1 MRKTI
6 GIFAHVDAG
15 KTTLSQ
21 QILQRTGTLRLTA
34 GDALLLDDTP
44 VERRRGITV
53 FSSTAPFVHGGQE
66 YLLIDT
72 PGHLDFSAEAER
84 CAAVLDCAVLT
95 VSATDGIQGHTEALW
110 RMLERYRVPVF
121 FFLNKSDRPEADPE
135 AVARALAE
143 RFSPDCLPMAGVPLK
158 DLGSSP
164 LAEPLA
170 EREDLLLERYLSG
183 EAENEDFLAAARRL
197 CAARRLFPVFAG
209 SALTGDGVE
218 LLLEGLDRLL
228 VTDYEAREA
237 QPLRARV
244 WQIRHDAQ
252 GNRLAFLKVLEGR
265 LAVKQAVGAEKV
277 NEIRQ
282 YTGPKYLPL
291 RELRAGQAGAVLGLS
306 VPAGALIG
314 TEGGGASPLF
324 TPVLAARVE
333 MVPADE
339 PAVRRAF
346 AQLADEDPQLAAHW
360 DESLR
365 ELEIRVMGRVQL
377 EVLSALAKERFA
389 LDVSFGP
396 PRVRYLETIASPVI
410 GIGHFEPL
418 RHYAEVWLRLSPGA
432 RGSGITF
439 DSACPTD
446 RLDQSFQNLIRTHVL
461 EKEHRGVLT
470 GAPVTDLRVT
480 LLTGRSHLKH
490 TEGGDFRQAV
500 YRAIRQGLASAENVL
515 LEPFYDFTI
524 TVPAAAAGRVMADI
538 QKRQGSFDPPETSP
552 DRAVIHGRGPAACF
566 LDYAAELPAFTG
578 GRGSFFAAFGG
589 YAPCHNADEV
599 IAAAGYDFERDT
611 ENPADSI
618 FCSHGAGH
626 PVHWDEVP
634 AMAHCSL

>member
-21 QILQRTGTLRLTA
+21 QILQRTGALRPT
-34 GDALLLDDTP
+34 GDGLLLDDAP

-53 FSSTAPFVHGGQE
+53 FSSTAPFVHGRQE
-66 YLLIDT
+66 YLLLYT

-84 CAAVLDCAVLT
+84 CAAVLDCAVLV
-95 VSATDGIQGHTEALW
+95 VSAVDGIQGHTEALW
-110 RMLERYRVPVF
+110 RMGAQYRVPVF
-121 FFLNKSDRPEADPE
+121 FFLNKSDRPEADP
-135 AVARALAE
+135 AAAARALAE
-143 RFSPDCLPMAGVPLK
+143 RFSPDCLPVTGE
-158 DLGSSP
+158 DLCALGGSA

-170 EREDLLLERYLSG
+170 EREDALLERYLAG
-183 EAENEDFLAAARRL
+183 DAAEEDFLAAARAL
-197 CAARRLFPVFAG
+197 CGGRRLFPVFFG

-218 LLLEGLDRLL
+218 PLLEGLDRLL
-228 VTDYEAREA
+228 VTGYEAQEEA
-237 QPLRARV
+237 PLLARV
-244 WQIRHDAQ
+244 WQIRHDGQ
-252 GNRLAFLKVLEGR
+252 GNRLAFLKVLQGR
-265 LAVKQAVGAEKV
+265 LAVKQAVGEEKV
-277 NEIRQ
+277 NEMRQ
-282 YTGPKYLPL
+282 YTGPKFTPL
-291 RELRAGQAGAVLGLS
+291 RELRAGQAATVLGLS
-306 VPAGALIG
+306 VPAGAVIG
-314 TEGGGASPLF
+314 AQGAAEKPLF

-333 MVPADE
+333 MDPPDE

-346 AQLADEDPQLAAHW
+346 AQLADEDPLLAAHW
-360 DESLR
+360 DDALR

-377 EVLSALAKERFA
+377 EVLAALAEERFG
-389 LDVSFGP
+389 LRVSFGP
-396 PRVRYLETIASPVI
+396 PRVRYLETIAAPVI

-418 RHYAEVWLRLSPGA
+418 RHYAEVWLRLSPGE

-446 RLDQSFQNLIRTHVL
+446 RLEQSFQNLIGTHVR

-500 YRAIRQGLASAENVL
+500 YRAIRQGLASAESVL
-515 LEPFYDFTI
+515 LEPFYDFTV
-524 TVPAAAAGRVMADI
+524 TVPAEAAGRVMADI
-538 QKRQGSFDPPETSP
+538 QKRQGSFDPPETAP
-552 DRAVIHGRGPAACF
+552 GLAVIRGRGPAACF

-589 YAPCHNADEV
+589 YAPCHNAEQV
-599 IAAAGYDFERDT
+599 IAETGYDFERDT
-611 ENPADSI
+611 ENPADSV

-626 PVHWDEVP
+626 TVRWNEVP
-634 AMAHCSL
+634 AAAHCSL